1 MLSFPFVSGYFFFNS
16 FVIYLWTYWF
26 FGSMLF
32 SLHMFVGCFPVFLWL
47 ISSLILVTDLLLWL
61 EKMFDMFSV
70 FLSAL
75 KLVLW
80 PNMSSILENVSCVLE
95 KNMYST
101 VWGWNVLYI
110 SIKFIWL
117 QQRILFKK
125 KKKDSLQNGRK

>member
-1 MLSFPFVSGYFFFNS
+1 MYCPDICLE
-16 FVIYLWTYWF
+16 
-26 FGSMLF
+26 
-32 SLHMFVGCFPVFLWL
+32 VGLLDHKV
-47 ISSLILVTDLLLWL
+47 DLY
-61 EKMFDMFSV
+61 SV

-110 SIKFIWL
+110 SIKFI
-117 QQRILFKK
+117 
-125 KKKDSLQNGRK
+125 